1 MSIVGW
7 LGGCAAS
14 PKVRIGLA
22 MLATAALAA
31 CGLPAAAPTSIELT
45 QAKNDADFPYSVVN
59 MDARVV
65 SILNKFHP
73 GFGPGFRSGPYK
85 PTNALQRG
93 DIITITV
100 YETGGQSLFPPPA
113 VVPGAPS
120 TSGNT
125 VGAVSTGASNIPPQ
139 VVEADGTIFMPFVG
153 RVKVAG
159 LTPGQAGVLLEKD
172 LEGKAVG
179 PQVMVV
185 PYSSVGNAVTVGGEV
200 NAAKSVSIGARG
212 DRVLDVIAAAGGAR
226 FPAYETYVQIVRNKQ
241 VGKVLLQ
248 TVINNPAEN
257 IYVRP
262 HDQVYLSH
270 NPRTYAVLGATQKVA
285 LYPFA
290 YEKVTLAE
298 AIAQAGGPIDIV
310 GDPSGIYLFRFE
322 PWLVAKDILP
332 PDALP
337 PLVANPPE
345 FMPVLYKIDMRAA
358 DGYFLTQAVQMRDK
372 DVVLITNAA
381 SVQIN
386 KLMMVV
392 RGFTGVAYDLKRSS
406 VN

>member
-7 LGGCAAS
+7 FGNCAAS
-14 PKVRIGLA
+14 SKVRIGLA
-22 MLATAALAA
+22 LLANAALAA
-31 CGLPAAAPTSIELT
+31 CGIPAAAPTSIELT
-45 QAKNDADFPYSVVN
+45 QSKESADFPYSVAK

-65 SILNKFHP
+65 SILDRFHP
-73 GFGPGFRSGPYK
+73 TFGPGFRSGPYY
-85 PTNALQRG
+85 PTNALLPG
-93 DIITITV
+93 DIVAITV
-100 YETGGQSLFPPPA
+100 YETGGQNLFPPPA
-113 VVPGAPS
+113 VVPGAPAKS
-120 TSGNT
+120 EVT

-139 VVEADGTIFMPFVG
+139 TVEADGTIFMPFVG
-153 RVKVAG
+153 RVKVSG
-159 LTPGQAGVLLEKD
+159 LTPGQAGAKIEKD

-179 PQVMVV
+179 PQVMVS
-185 PYSSVGNAVTVGGEV
+185 PYNSVGNAVTVGGEV
-200 NAAKSVSIGARG
+200 NAARSVAIGARG
-212 DRVLDVIAAAGGAR
+212 DRVLDVIAAAGGAK

-262 HDQVYLSH
+262 HDQIYLSH
-270 NPRTYAVLGATQKVA
+270 NPRTFAVLGATQKVS

-322 PWLVAKDILP
+322 PWFIAKDILAP
-332 PDALP
+332 EALP

-345 FMPVLYKIDMRAA
+345 FVPIMYKIDMRAA
-358 DGYFLTQAVQMRDK
+358 DGYFLTQAIQMRDK
-372 DVVLITNAA
+372 DVVLISNAP
-381 SVQIN
+381 SVQLN
-386 KLMMVV
+386 KLLAVV
-392 RGFTGVAYDLKRSS
+392 RGFTGIAYDLKRASYY
-406 VN
+406 

>member
-1 MSIVGW
+1 MSIVKW

-14 PKVRIGLA
+14 LKVRMGLA
-22 MLATAALAA
+22 MVAAAALAA

-45 QAKNDADFPYSVVN
+45 SSKNDADFPYSVVK
-59 MDARVV
+59 MDRRVV
-65 SILNKFHP
+65 SILDQFHP
-73 GFGPGFRSGPYK
+73 GFGPGFRSGPYR

-93 DIITITV
+93 DIVTITV
-100 YETGGQSLFPPPA
+100 YETGGQNLFPPPA

-120 TSGNT
+120 TSSNT

-200 NAAKSVSIGARG
+200 NSAKSVSIGARG

-226 FPAYETYVQIVRNKQ
+226 YPAYETYVQIVRNKQ

-257 IYVRP
+257 IFVRP

-270 NPRTYAVLGATQKVA
+270 NPRTYAVMGATQKVA

-298 AIAQAGGPIDIV
+298 AIAQAGGPIDVV

-322 PWLVAKDILP
+322 PWFIAKDILP

-345 FMPVLYKIDMRAA
+345 FVPILYKIDMRAA
-358 DGYFLTQAVQMRDK
+358 DGYFLTQALQMRDK

-386 KLMMVV
+386 KLMAVV
-392 RGFTGVAYDLKRSS
+392 RSFTGVAYDLKRSYG
-406 VN
+406 N